1 MKNKYLLASFFISS
15 LMVNAQENTQ
25 KTDTLDEV
33 IISST
38 RIDLP
43 FKKNSRTIQLITAED
58 MKKAEVTNVADALQQ
73 IAGIDIRRRGTNG
86 MQADLYIRGGSFD
99 QTLLL
104 VDGIKVDDAQTG
116 HHTMNLALPI
126 EVIKRIEI
134 IKGPAA
140 RIFGQNAFN
149 GAINIITK
157 DLPDTDVSLQVQG
170 GSYNQINAAV
180 TAGISLDDSSHIIH
194 YSKNTSEGYRYN
206 TDYDNQNFV
215 LKSTFNK
222 NKLPIAMLI
231 SLSDRNFGANGFYA
245 SPAAVNQYE
254 ETKASLVGFSTV
266 IKNGNFTWKP
276 KVYWRRN
283 QDEYIYVRNNP
294 SIYRN
299 LHISNKIAAELN
311 GSYTSNI
318 GVTGFGIETAKV
330 YLSSNNLGDN
340 NRFVSTLFLEH
351 RLELFDNKMDIT
363 PGVAV
368 TYFSDFKFFAF
379 PGIDIGYQLHNNLR
393 VYGNLGYTY
402 RVPTFTDLNYKSPT
416 TIGNPD
422 LEPEKAFSQEI
433 GLKWN
438 MARFNAS
445 VAVFNRDS
453 NRLIDYVKTQ
463 NTDPWQPQNIQD
475 VTTKGFETQLDYS
488 FTVNSFNQKLQLG
501 YSFIEDKIKQ
511 SSYNFSQYSVNSLK
525 HQVIGSYYMQ
535 FLKNVTNSILYRY
548 SERTSGD
555 SYTVVDLG
563 AAYTLNSFE
572 FSLFANNIFNTEY
585 TETNMVPMPKGN
597 LLFGI
602 RYDFR

>member
-1 MKNKYLLASFFISS
+1 MKNKYFLLSFFISS
-15 LMVNAQENTQ
+15 LIVTAQENKPKIDSLQ
-25 KTDTLDEV
+25 EV

-43 FKKNSRTIQLITAED
+43 FSKNSRTIQLITAED
-58 MKKAEVTNVADALQQ
+58 MIKAGVTNVADALQQ

-86 MQADLYIRGGSFD
+86 TQADLYIRGGSFD

-157 DLPDTDVSLQVQG
+157 DVPDTDASLNVQG
-170 GSYNQINAAV
+170 GSYNQFNAAV
-180 TAGISLDDSSHIIH
+180 TAGINLDDSSHIIH

-222 NKLPIAMLI
+222 KNLPIAMLI

-245 SPAAVNQYE
+245 SPAATNQYE
-254 ETKASLVGFSTV
+254 ETMASLIGFSTV
-266 IKNGNFTWKP
+266 IKKGNFTWKP
-276 KVYWRRN
+276 RVYWRRN
-283 QDEYIYVRNNP
+283 EDEYVFVRNNP

-311 GSYTSNI
+311 GSYSSNI
-318 GVTGFGIETAKV
+318 GVTGFGVETAKV

-379 PGIDIGYQLHNNLR
+379 PGIDIGYELLDNLR

-438 MARFNAS
+438 TAGFNATM
-445 VAVFNRDS
+445 AVFNRDS
-453 NRLIDYVKTQ
+453 NRLIDYVKMQ

-475 VTTKGFETQLDYS
+475 VTTKGFETQLDYTFS
-488 FTVNSFNQKLQLG
+488 IHSFNQKVQLG
-501 YSFIEDKIKQ
+501 YSFIEDKVKQ
-511 SSYNFSQYSVNSLK
+511 SSYNFSQYSVNSMK
-525 HQVIGSYYMQ
+525 HQVVGSYYMQ
-535 FLKNVTNSILYRY
+535 FLKNVTHSILYRY
-548 SERTSGD
+548 SERTNGD
-555 SYTVVDLG
+555 SYSVVDLG
-563 AAYTLNSFE
+563 AAYTLKAFE

-585 TETNMVPMPKGN
+585 TETNFVPMPKGN

-602 RYDFR
+602 RYNFR

>member
-1 MKNKYLLASFFISS
+1 LI
-15 LMVNAQENTQ
+15 VTAQENKPKIDSLQ
-25 KTDTLDEV
+25 EV

-43 FKKNSRTIQLITAED
+43 FSKNSRTIQLITAED
-58 MKKAEVTNVADALQQ
+58 MKKAGVTNVADALQQ

-86 MQADLYIRGGSFD
+86 TQADLYIRGGSFD

-157 DLPDTDVSLQVQG
+157 DVPDTDASLNVQG
-170 GSYNQINAAV
+170 GSYNQFNAAV
-180 TAGISLDDSSHIIH
+180 TAGINLDDSSHIIH

-222 NKLPIAMLI
+222 KNLPIAMLI

-245 SPAAVNQYE
+245 SPAATNQYE
-254 ETKASLVGFSTV
+254 ETMASLIGFSTV
-266 IKNGNFTWKP
+266 IKKGNFTWKP
-276 KVYWRRN
+276 RVYWRRN
-283 QDEYIYVRNNP
+283 EDEYVFVRNNP

-311 GSYTSNI
+311 GSYSSNI
-318 GVTGFGIETAKV
+318 GVTGFGVETAKV

-379 PGIDIGYQLHNNLR
+379 PGIDIGYELLDNLR

-438 MARFNAS
+438 TAGFNATM
-445 VAVFNRDS
+445 AVFNRDS
-453 NRLIDYVKTQ
+453 NRLIDYVKMQ

-475 VTTKGFETQLDYS
+475 VTTKGLETQIDYTFS
-488 FTVNSFNQKLQLG
+488 IHSFNQKVQLG
-501 YSFIEDKIKQ
+501 YSFIEDKVKQ
-511 SSYNFSQYSVNSLK
+511 SSYNFSQYSVNSMK
-525 HQVIGSYYMQ
+525 HQVVGSYYMQ
-535 FLKNVTNSILYRY
+535 FLKNVTHSILYRY
-548 SERTSGD
+548 SERTNGD
-555 SYTVVDLG
+555 SYSVVDLG
-563 AAYTLNSFE
+563 AAYTLKAFE

-585 TETNMVPMPKGN
+585 TETNFVPMPKGN

-602 RYDFR
+602 RYNFR

>member
-1 MKNKYLLASFFISS
+1 MKNKYLFASFFISC
-15 LMVNAQENTQ
+15 LIANAQENKQ
-25 KTDTLDEV
+25 KIDSLQEV

-43 FKKNSRTIQLITAED
+43 FEKNSRTIQLIAAED
-58 MKKAEVTNVADALQQ
+58 LKKAGVLNVADALQQ

-157 DLPDTDVSLQVQG
+157 DLPETDVSLYVQG
-170 GSYNQINAAV
+170 GSYNQINATV

-245 SPAAVNQYE
+245 SPAAINQYE

-276 KVYWRRN
+276 KVYWRHN

-294 SIYRN
+294 SVYRN

-379 PGIDIGYQLHNNLR
+379 PGIDIGYQLHSNVR
-393 VYGNLGYTY
+393 VYGNVGYTY
-402 RVPTFTDLNYKSPT
+402 RVPTFTDLNYKSPN

-438 MARFNAS
+438 MMRFNAS

-453 NRLIDYVKTQ
+453 NRLIDYVKMQ
-463 NTDPWQPQNIQD
+463 NTDPWQAQNIQD
-475 VTTKGFETQLDYS
+475 VTTKGFETQLNYM
-488 FTVNSFNQKLQLG
+488 FTLNSFNQKLQLS
-501 YSFIEDKIKQ
+501 YSFIEDTVKQ

-525 HQVIGSYYMQ
+525 HQVVVSYHMQ
-535 FLKNVTNSILYRY
+535 FLKNITNSISYRY

-555 SYTVVDLG
+555 SYSVVDLG
-563 AAYTLNSFE
+563 AAYTLNAFE

-585 TETNMVPMPKGN
+585 TETNLVPMPKGN

-602 RYDFR
+602 RYNFK

>member
-1 MKNKYLLASFFISS
+1 MQKKYFLLSFFISS
-15 LMVNAQENTQ
+15 LIVTAQENKPKIDSLQ
-25 KTDTLDEV
+25 EV

-43 FKKNSRTIQLITAED
+43 FNKNSRTIQLITAED
-58 MKKAEVTNVADALQQ
+58 LKKAGVSNVADALQQ

-104 VDGIKVDDAQTG
+104 IDGIKVDDAQTG

-157 DLPDTDVSLQVQG
+157 DLPNTDVSLNVQG
-170 GSYNQINAAV
+170 GSFNQFNAAV
-180 TAGISLDDSSHIIH
+180 TAGINLDDSSHIIH

-222 NKLPIAMLI
+222 KNLPIAMLI

-245 SPAAVNQYE
+245 SPAAINQYE
-254 ETKASLVGFSTV
+254 KTKASLVGFSTV
-266 IKNGNFTWKP
+266 IKNGNFIWKP

-283 QDEYIYVRNNP
+283 EDEYIYIRNNP

-318 GVTGFGIETAKV
+318 GVTGFGVETAKV

-351 RLELFDNKMDIT
+351 RIELFDDKMDIT

-379 PGIDIGYQLHNNLR
+379 PGIDIGYQLHANLR

-438 MARFNAS
+438 RTRFNAS

-453 NRLIDYVKTQ
+453 NRLIDYVKMQ

-475 VTTKGFETQLDYS
+475 VTTKGFETQLDYA
-488 FTVNSFNQKLQLG
+488 FTINSFNQKFQLG
-501 YSFIEDKIKQ
+501 YSFLEDKIKQ
-511 SSYNFSQYSVNSLK
+511 SSYAFSQYSVNSLK
-525 HQVIGSYYMQ
+525 HQVVGSYYMQ
-535 FLKNVTNSILYRY
+535 FLKNVTNSISYRY
-548 SERTSGD
+548 SERTNGD

-563 AAYTLNSFE
+563 AAYTLKAFE

-585 TETNMVPMPKGN
+585 TETNLVPMPKGN

-602 RYDFR
+602 RYNFR

>member
-1 MKNKYLLASFFISS
+1 MKKKYFLVSLFISS
-15 LMVNAQENTQ
+15 LIVTAQENKPRIDSLQ
-25 KTDTLDEV
+25 EV

-43 FKKNSRTIQLITAED
+43 FSKNSRTIQLITAED
-58 MKKAEVTNVADALQQ
+58 MKKAGVTNVADALQQ

-86 MQADLYIRGGSFD
+86 TQADLYIRGGSFD

-157 DLPDTDVSLQVQG
+157 DVPETDVSLHVQG
-170 GSYNQINAAV
+170 GSYNQFNAAV
-180 TAGISLDDSSHIIH
+180 TAGINLDDSSHIIH
-194 YSKNTSEGYRYN
+194 YSKNTSEGYRFN
-206 TDYDNQNFV
+206 TDFDNQNFV

-222 NKLPIAMLI
+222 KNLPIAMLI

-254 ETKASLVGFSTV
+254 ETMASLIGFSTV
-266 IKNGNFTWKP
+266 IKKGNFTWKP
-276 KVYWRRN
+276 RVYWRRN
-283 QDEYIYVRNNP
+283 EDEYVFVRNNP

-318 GVTGFGIETAKV
+318 GITGFGIEAAKV

-351 RLELFDNKMDIT
+351 RLELFDKKMDIT

-379 PGIDIGYQLHNNLR
+379 PGIDIGYQVLDNLR

-402 RVPTFTDLNYKSPT
+402 RVPTFTDMNYKSPT
-416 TIGNPD
+416 TIGNPE

-438 MARFNAS
+438 TAGFNAS

-453 NRLIDYVKTQ
+453 NRLIDYVKMQ

-475 VTTKGFETQLDYS
+475 VTTKGFETQLDYT
-488 FTVNSFNQKLQLG
+488 FAINSFNQKLQLG
-501 YSFIEDKIKQ
+501 YSFIEDQVKQ
-511 SSYNFSQYSVNSLK
+511 SSYNFSQYSVNSMK
-525 HQVIGSYYMQ
+525 HQVVGSYYMQ
-535 FLKNVTNSILYRY
+535 FLKNFTNSILYRY
-548 SERTSGD
+548 AERTNGD
-555 SYTVVDLG
+555 SYSVVDLG
-563 AAYTLNSFE
+563 AAYTLKAFE
-572 FSLFANNIFNTEY
+572 ISLFANNIFNAEY
-585 TETNMVPMPKGN
+585 TETNFVPMPKGN

-602 RYDFR
+602 RYNFR

>member
-1 MKNKYLLASFFISS
+1 MKNKYFLFFFFISS
-15 LMVNAQENTQ
+15 LIATAQENKPKIDSLQ
-25 KTDTLDEV
+25 EV

-43 FKKNSRTIQLITAED
+43 FSKNSRTIQLITAED
-58 MKKAEVTNVADALQQ
+58 LKKAGVTNVADALQQ

-86 MQADLYIRGGSFD
+86 TQADLYIRGGSFD

-157 DLPDTDVSLQVQG
+157 DVPDTDVSLHVQG
-170 GSYNQINAAV
+170 GSYNQFNAAV
-180 TAGISLDDSSHIIH
+180 TAGINLDDSSHIIH

-222 NKLPIAMLI
+222 KNLPIAMLI

-245 SPAAVNQYE
+245 SPAAINQYE
-254 ETKASLVGFSTV
+254 ETMASLIGFSTV
-266 IKNGNFTWKP
+266 IKKGNFTWKP
-276 KVYWRRN
+276 RVYWRRN
-283 QDEYIYVRNNP
+283 EDEYVFVRKNP

-318 GVTGFGIETAKV
+318 GITGFGIETAKV

-340 NRFVSTLFLEH
+340 NRFLSTLFLEH
-351 RLELFDNKMDIT
+351 RFELFDNKMDIT

-379 PGIDIGYQLHNNLR
+379 PGIDIGYQLLDNLR

-402 RVPTFTDLNYKSPT
+402 RVPTFTDLNYQSPT
-416 TIGNPD
+416 TIGNPG

-438 MARFNAS
+438 RTGFNAS

-453 NRLIDYVKTQ
+453 NRLIDYVKMQ
-463 NTDPWQPQNIQD
+463 NSDPWQPQNIQD
-475 VTTKGFETQLDYS
+475 VTTKGFETQLNYTFS
-488 FTVNSFNQKLQLG
+488 LNSFDQKLQLG
-501 YSFIEDKIKQ
+501 YSFLDDKIKQ
-511 SSYNFSQYSVNSLK
+511 SSFTFSQYSVNSLK
-525 HQVIGSYYMQ
+525 HQVVGSYYMQ
-535 FLKNVTNSILYRY
+535 FLKNLTHSILYRY

-555 SYTVVDLG
+555 SYSVVDLG
-563 AAYTLNSFE
+563 AAYTLKAFE

-585 TETNMVPMPKGN
+585 TETNFVPMPKGN

-602 RYDFR
+602 RYNFR

>member
-1 MKNKYLLASFFISS
+1 MKNKYLLASFFISC
-15 LMVNAQENTQ
+15 LIANAQENTQ

-33 IISST
+33 VISST

-43 FKKNSRTIQLITAED
+43 FEKNSRTIQLITAED
-58 MKKAEVTNVADALQQ
+58 LKKAGISNVADALQQ

-149 GAINIITK
+149 GAVNIITK
-157 DLPDTDVSLQVQG
+157 DLPDTDVSLRVKG
-170 GSYNQINAAV
+170 GSYNQIDAAV
-180 TAGISLDDSSHIIH
+180 TAGISLDKSSHIIH

-222 NKLPIAMLI
+222 KNLPIAMLI

-245 SPAAVNQYE
+245 SPAAINQYE

-276 KVYWRRN
+276 RVYWRRN

-318 GVTGFGIETAKV
+318 GVTGFGVETAKV

-351 RLELFDNKMDIT
+351 RLELFDDKMDIT

-379 PGIDIGYQLHNNLR
+379 PGVDIGYQLHPNVR
-393 VYGNLGYTY
+393 VYGNVGYTY

-438 MARFNAS
+438 TARFNATM
-445 VAVFNRDS
+445 AVFNRDS
-453 NRLIDYVKTQ
+453 NGLIDYVKMQ
-463 NTDPWQPQNIQD
+463 NTNPWQPQNIQD
-475 VTTKGFETQLDYS
+475 VTTKGFETQLNYM
-488 FTVNSFNQKLQLG
+488 FTLNSYNQKLQLG
-501 YSFIEDKIKQ
+501 YSFIEDIVKQ
-511 SSYNFSQYSVNSLK
+511 STYNFSQYSVNSLK
-525 HQVIGSYYMQ
+525 HQVVGSCHMQ

-548 SERTSGD
+548 SERTDGD
-555 SYTVVDLG
+555 SYAVVDLG
-563 AAYTLNSFE
+563 AAYTLSAFE
-572 FSLFANNIFNTEY
+572 FSLFANNIFNTVY
-585 TETNMVPMPKGN
+585 TETNLVPMPKGN

-602 RYDFR
+602 RYNFR

>member
-1 MKNKYLLASFFISS
+1 MKKKYFLVSLFISS
-15 LMVNAQENTQ
+15 LIVTAQENKPRIDSLQ
-25 KTDTLDEV
+25 EV

-43 FKKNSRTIQLITAED
+43 FSKNSRTIQLITAED
-58 MKKAEVTNVADALQQ
+58 MKKAGVTNVADALQQ

-86 MQADLYIRGGSFD
+86 TQADLYIRGGSFD

-157 DLPDTDVSLQVQG
+157 DVPDTDVSLHVQG
-170 GSYNQINAAV
+170 GSYNQFNADV
-180 TAGISLDDSSHIIH
+180 TAGINLDESSHIIH
-194 YSKNTSEGYRYN
+194 YSKNTSEGYRFN
-206 TDYDNQNFV
+206 TDFDNQNFV

-222 NKLPIAMLI
+222 KDLPIAMLI

-245 SPAAVNQYE
+245 SPTAINQYE
-254 ETKASLVGFSTV
+254 ETMASLIGFSTV
-266 IKNGNFTWKP
+266 IKKGNFTWKP
-276 KVYWRRN
+276 RVYWRRN
-283 QDEYIYVRNNP
+283 EDEYVFVRNNP

-318 GVTGFGIETAKV
+318 GITGFGIETAKV

-351 RLELFDNKMDIT
+351 RLELFDKKMDIT

-379 PGIDIGYQLHNNLR
+379 PGIDIGYQVLDNLR

-402 RVPTFTDLNYKSPT
+402 RVPTFTDMNYKSPT
-416 TIGNPD
+416 TIGNPE

-438 MARFNAS
+438 TAGFNAS

-453 NRLIDYVKTQ
+453 NRLIDYVKMQ

-475 VTTKGFETQLDYS
+475 VTTKGFETQLDYT
-488 FTVNSFNQKLQLG
+488 FAINSFNQKLQLG
-501 YSFIEDKIKQ
+501 YSFIEDHVKQ
-511 SSYNFSQYSVNSLK
+511 SSYNFSQYSVNSMK
-525 HQVIGSYYMQ
+525 HQVVGSYYMQ
-535 FLKNVTNSILYRY
+535 FLKNFTNSILYRY
-548 SERTSGD
+548 AERTNGD
-555 SYTVVDLG
+555 SYSVVDLG
-563 AAYTLNSFE
+563 AAYTLKAFE
-572 FSLFANNIFNTEY
+572 ISLFANNIFNAEY
-585 TETNMVPMPKGN
+585 TETNFVPMPKGN

-602 RYDFR
+602 RYNFR

>member
-1 MKNKYLLASFFISS
+1 MKNKYFLFFFFISS
-15 LMVNAQENTQ
+15 LVATAQENKPKIDSLQ
-25 KTDTLDEV
+25 EV

-43 FKKNSRTIQLITAED
+43 FSKNSRTIQLITAED
-58 MKKAEVTNVADALQQ
+58 MKKAGVTNVADALQQ

-86 MQADLYIRGGSFD
+86 TQADLYIRGGSFD

-157 DLPDTDVSLQVQG
+157 DVPDTDVSFNVQG
-170 GSYNQINAAV
+170 GSYNQFNAAV
-180 TAGISLDDSSHIIH
+180 TAGINLDDSSHIIH

-222 NKLPIAMLI
+222 KNLPIAMLI

-245 SPAAVNQYE
+245 SPAAINQYE
-254 ETKASLVGFSTV
+254 ETMASLIGFSTV
-266 IKNGNFTWKP
+266 IKKGNFTWKP
-276 KVYWRRN
+276 RVYWRRN
-283 QDEYIYVRNNP
+283 EDEYVFVRKNP

-318 GVTGFGIETAKV
+318 GITGFGIETAKV

-340 NRFVSTLFLEH
+340 NRFLSTLFLEH

-379 PGIDIGYQLHNNLR
+379 PGIDIGYQLLDNLR

-402 RVPTFTDLNYKSPT
+402 RVPTFTDLNYQSPT
-416 TIGNPD
+416 TIGNPG

-438 MARFNAS
+438 RTGFNAS

-453 NRLIDYVKTQ
+453 NRLIDYVKMQ
-463 NTDPWQPQNIQD
+463 NSDPWQPQNIQD
-475 VTTKGFETQLDYS
+475 VTTKGFETQLNYTFS
-488 FTVNSFNQKLQLG
+488 LNSFDQKLQLG
-501 YSFIEDKIKQ
+501 YSFLDDKIKQ
-511 SSYNFSQYSVNSLK
+511 SSFTFSQYSVNSLK
-525 HQVIGSYYMQ
+525 HQVVGSYYMQ
-535 FLKNVTNSILYRY
+535 LFKNFTHSILYRY

-555 SYTVVDLG
+555 SYSVVDLG
-563 AAYTLNSFE
+563 AAYTLKAFE

-585 TETNMVPMPKGN
+585 TETNFVPMPKGN

-602 RYDFR
+602 RYNFR

>member
-1 MKNKYLLASFFISS
+1 MKKKYFLVSLFISS
-15 LMVNAQENTQ
+15 LIVTAQENKPRIDSLQ
-25 KTDTLDEV
+25 EV

-43 FKKNSRTIQLITAED
+43 FSKNSRTIQLIAAED
-58 MKKAEVTNVADALQQ
+58 MKKAGVTNVADALQQ

-86 MQADLYIRGGSFD
+86 TQADLYIRGGSFD

-157 DLPDTDVSLQVQG
+157 DVPETDVSLHVQG
-170 GSYNQINAAV
+170 GSYNQFNADV
-180 TAGISLDDSSHIIH
+180 TAGINLDESSHIIH
-194 YSKNTSEGYRYN
+194 YSKNTSEGYRFN
-206 TDYDNQNFV
+206 TDFDNQNFV

-222 NKLPIAMLI
+222 KNLPIAMLI

-245 SPAAVNQYE
+245 SPAAINQYE
-254 ETKASLVGFSTV
+254 ETMASLIGFSTV
-266 IKNGNFTWKP
+266 IKKGNFTWKP
-276 KVYWRRN
+276 RVYWRRN
-283 QDEYIYVRNNP
+283 EDEYVFVRNNP

-318 GVTGFGIETAKV
+318 GITGFGIEAAKV

-351 RLELFDNKMDIT
+351 RLELFDKKMDIT

-379 PGIDIGYQLHNNLR
+379 PGIDIGYQVLDNLR

-402 RVPTFTDLNYKSPT
+402 RVPTFTDMNYKSPT
-416 TIGNPD
+416 TIGNPE

-438 MARFNAS
+438 TAGFNAS

-453 NRLIDYVKTQ
+453 NRLIDYVKMQ

-475 VTTKGFETQLDYS
+475 VTTKGFETQLDYT
-488 FTVNSFNQKLQLG
+488 FAINSFNQKLQLG
-501 YSFIEDKIKQ
+501 YSFIEDHVKQ
-511 SSYNFSQYSVNSLK
+511 SSYNFSQYSVNSMK
-525 HQVIGSYYMQ
+525 HQVVGSYYMQ
-535 FLKNVTNSILYRY
+535 FLKNFTNSILYRY
-548 SERTSGD
+548 SERTNGD
-555 SYTVVDLG
+555 SYSVVDLG
-563 AAYTLNSFE
+563 AAYTLKAFE
-572 FSLFANNIFNTEY
+572 FSLFANNIFNAEY
-585 TETNMVPMPKGN
+585 TETNLVPMPKGN

-602 RYDFR
+602 RYNFR

>member
-1 MKNKYLLASFFISS
+1 MKKKYFLVSLFISS
-15 LMVNAQENTQ
+15 LIVTAQENKPRIDSLQ
-25 KTDTLDEV
+25 EV

-43 FKKNSRTIQLITAED
+43 FSKNSRTIQLITAED
-58 MKKAEVTNVADALQQ
+58 MKKAGVTNVADALQQ

-86 MQADLYIRGGSFD
+86 TQADLYIRGGSFD

-157 DLPDTDVSLQVQG
+157 DVPETDVSLRVQG
-170 GSYNQINAAV
+170 GSYNQFNADV
-180 TAGISLDDSSHIIH
+180 TAGINLDESSHIIH
-194 YSKNTSEGYRYN
+194 YSKNTSEGYRFN
-206 TDYDNQNFV
+206 TDFDNQNFV

-222 NKLPIAMLI
+222 KNLPIAMLI

-254 ETKASLVGFSTV
+254 ETMASLIGFSTV
-266 IKNGNFTWKP
+266 IKKGNFTWKP
-276 KVYWRRN
+276 RVYWRRN
-283 QDEYIYVRNNP
+283 EDEYVFVRNNP

-318 GVTGFGIETAKV
+318 GITGFGIETAKV

-351 RLELFDNKMDIT
+351 RLELFDKKMDIT

-379 PGIDIGYQLHNNLR
+379 PGIDIGYQVLDNLR

-402 RVPTFTDLNYKSPT
+402 RVPTFTDMNYKSPT
-416 TIGNPD
+416 TIGNPE

-438 MARFNAS
+438 TAGFNAS

-453 NRLIDYVKTQ
+453 NRLIDYVKMQ

-475 VTTKGFETQLDYS
+475 VTTKGFETQLDYT
-488 FTVNSFNQKLQLG
+488 FAINSFNQKLQLG
-501 YSFIEDKIKQ
+501 YSFIEDHVKQ
-511 SSYNFSQYSVNSLK
+511 SSYNFSQYSVNSMK
-525 HQVIGSYYMQ
+525 HQVVGSYYMQ
-535 FLKNVTNSILYRY
+535 FLKNFTNSILYRY
-548 SERTSGD
+548 SERTNGD
-555 SYTVVDLG
+555 SYSVVDLG
-563 AAYTLNSFE
+563 AAYTLKAFE
-572 FSLFANNIFNTEY
+572 FSLFANNIFNAEY
-585 TETNMVPMPKGN
+585 TETNLVPMPKGN

-602 RYDFR
+602 RYNFR

>member
-1 MKNKYLLASFFISS
+1 MKNKYFLASFFISS
-15 LMVNAQENTQ
+15 LIVNAQENIQ

-43 FKKNSRTIQLITAED
+43 FNKNSRTIQLITAED
-58 MKKAEVTNVADALQQ
+58 LKKSGVSNVADALQQ

-157 DLPDTDVSLQVQG
+157 DLPDTDVSLHVQG

-266 IKNGNFTWKP
+266 IKKGNFTWKP

-283 QDEYIYVRNNP
+283 EDEYIYIRNNP

-318 GVTGFGIETAKV
+318 GVTGFGVETAKV

-379 PGIDIGYQLHNNLR
+379 PGIDIGYQLHTNLR
-393 VYGNLGYTY
+393 IYGNLGYTY

-438 MARFNAS
+438 TTRFNAAM
-445 VAVFNRDS
+445 AVFNRDS
-453 NRLIDYVKTQ
+453 NRLIDYVKMQ

-475 VTTKGFETQLDYS
+475 VTTKGFETQLDYR
-488 FTVNSFNQKLQLG
+488 FTINSFNQKVQLG

-525 HQVIGSYYMQ
+525 HQVVGSYYMQ

-548 SERTSGD
+548 SERTSDD
-555 SYTVVDLG
+555 SYSVVDLG
-563 AAYTLNSFE
+563 AAYTLNAFE

-585 TETNMVPMPKGN
+585 TETNLVPMPKGN

-602 RYDFR
+602 RYNFR

>member
-1 MKNKYLLASFFISS
+1 MKKKYFLVSLFISS
-15 LMVNAQENTQ
+15 LIVTAQENKPRIDSLQ
-25 KTDTLDEV
+25 EV

-43 FKKNSRTIQLITAED
+43 FSKNSRTIQLITAED
-58 MKKAEVTNVADALQQ
+58 MKKAGVTNVADALQQ

-86 MQADLYIRGGSFD
+86 TQADLYIRGGSFD

-157 DLPDTDVSLQVQG
+157 DVPDTDVSLHVQG
-170 GSYNQINAAV
+170 GSYNQFNADV
-180 TAGISLDDSSHIIH
+180 TAGINLDESSHIIH
-194 YSKNTSEGYRYN
+194 YSKNTSEGYRFN
-206 TDYDNQNFV
+206 TDFDNQNFV

-222 NKLPIAMLI
+222 KNLPIAMLI

-254 ETKASLVGFSTV
+254 ETMASLIGFSTV
-266 IKNGNFTWKP
+266 IKKGNFTWKP
-276 KVYWRRN
+276 RVYWRRN
-283 QDEYIYVRNNP
+283 EDEYVFVRNNP

-318 GVTGFGIETAKV
+318 GITGFGIETAKV

-379 PGIDIGYQLHNNLR
+379 PGIDIGYQVLDNLR

-402 RVPTFTDLNYKSPT
+402 RVPTFTDMNYKSPT
-416 TIGNPD
+416 TIGNPE

-438 MARFNAS
+438 TAGFNAS

-453 NRLIDYVKTQ
+453 NRLIDYVKMQ

-475 VTTKGFETQLDYS
+475 VTTKGFETQLDYT
-488 FTVNSFNQKLQLG
+488 FAINSFNQKLQLG
-501 YSFIEDKIKQ
+501 YSFIEDHVKQ
-511 SSYNFSQYSVNSLK
+511 SSYNFSQYSVNSMK
-525 HQVIGSYYMQ
+525 HQVVGSYYMQ
-535 FLKNVTNSILYRY
+535 FLKNFTNSILYRY
-548 SERTSGD
+548 SERTNGD
-555 SYTVVDLG
+555 SYSVVDLG
-563 AAYTLNSFE
+563 AAYTLKAFE
-572 FSLFANNIFNTEY
+572 FSLFANNIFNAEY
-585 TETNMVPMPKGN
+585 TETNFVPMPKGN

-602 RYDFR
+602 RYNFR

>member
-1 MKNKYLLASFFISS
+1 MQNKYFLFFFFIFS
-15 LMVNAQENTQ
+15 LIATAQENKPKIDSLQ
-25 KTDTLDEV
+25 EV

-43 FKKNSRTIQLITAED
+43 FSKNSRTIQLITAED
-58 MKKAEVTNVADALQQ
+58 LKKAGVTNVADALQQ

-86 MQADLYIRGGSFD
+86 TQADLYIRGGSFD

-157 DLPDTDVSLQVQG
+157 DVPDTDVSLHVQG
-170 GSYNQINAAV
+170 GSYNQFNAAV
-180 TAGISLDDSSHIIH
+180 TAGINLDDSSHIIH

-206 TDYDNQNFV
+206 TDFDNQNVV

-222 NKLPIAMLI
+222 KNLPIAMLI

-245 SPAAVNQYE
+245 SPAATNQYE
-254 ETKASLVGFSTV
+254 ETMASLIGFSTV
-266 IKNGNFTWKP
+266 IKKGNFTWKP
-276 KVYWRRN
+276 RVYWRRN
-283 QDEYIYVRNNP
+283 EDEYVFVRKNP

-340 NRFVSTLFLEH
+340 NRFLSTLFLEH
-351 RLELFDNKMDIT
+351 RFELFDNKMDIT

-379 PGIDIGYQLHNNLR
+379 PGIDIGYQVLDNLR

-402 RVPTFTDLNYKSPT
+402 RVPTFTDLNYQSPT
-416 TIGNPD
+416 TIGNPG

-438 MARFNAS
+438 MAGFNAS

-453 NRLIDYVKTQ
+453 NRLIDYVKMQ
-463 NTDPWQPQNIQD
+463 NSDPWQPQNIQD
-475 VTTKGFETQLDYS
+475 VTTKGFETQLNYTFS
-488 FTVNSFNQKLQLG
+488 LNSFDQKLQLG
-501 YSFIEDKIKQ
+501 YSFLDDKIKQ
-511 SSYNFSQYSVNSLK
+511 SSFTFSQYSVNSLK
-525 HQVIGSYYMQ
+525 HQVVGSYYMQ
-535 FLKNVTNSILYRY
+535 LFKNFTHSILYRY

-555 SYTVVDLG
+555 SYSVVDMG
-563 AAYTLNSFE
+563 AAYTLKAFE

-585 TETNMVPMPKGN
+585 TETNFVPMPKGN

-602 RYDFR
+602 RYNFR

>member
-1 MKNKYLLASFFISS
+1 MKNKYFLLSFFISS
-15 LMVNAQENTQ
+15 LIVTAQENKPKIDSLQ
-25 KTDTLDEV
+25 EV

-43 FKKNSRTIQLITAED
+43 FSKNSRTIQLITAED
-58 MKKAEVTNVADALQQ
+58 LKKAGVTNVADALQQ

-86 MQADLYIRGGSFD
+86 TQADLYIRGGSFD

-157 DLPDTDVSLQVQG
+157 DVPDTDVSFNVQG
-170 GSYNQINAAV
+170 GSYNQFNAAV
-180 TAGISLDDSSHIIH
+180 TAGINLDDSSHIIH
-194 YSKNTSEGYRYN
+194 YSKNTSEGYRFN
-206 TDYDNQNFV
+206 TDFDNQNFV

-222 NKLPIAMLI
+222 KNLPIAMLI

-245 SPAAVNQYE
+245 SPAATNQYE
-254 ETKASLVGFSTV
+254 ETMASLIGFSTV
-266 IKNGNFTWKP
+266 IKKGNFTWKP
-276 KVYWRRN
+276 RVYWRRN
-283 QDEYIYVRNNP
+283 EDEYVFVRKNP

-318 GVTGFGIETAKV
+318 GITGFGIETAKV

-340 NRFVSTLFLEH
+340 NRFLSTLFLEH
-351 RLELFDNKMDIT
+351 RFELFDNKMDIT

-379 PGIDIGYQLHNNLR
+379 PGIDIGYQLLDNLR

-402 RVPTFTDLNYKSPT
+402 RVPTFTDLNYQSPT
-416 TIGNPD
+416 TIGNPG

-438 MARFNAS
+438 RTGFNAS

-453 NRLIDYVKTQ
+453 NRLIDYVKMQ
-463 NTDPWQPQNIQD
+463 NSDPWQPQNIQD
-475 VTTKGFETQLDYS
+475 VTTKGFETQLNYTFS
-488 FTVNSFNQKLQLG
+488 LNSFDQKLQLG
-501 YSFIEDKIKQ
+501 YSFLDDKIKQ
-511 SSYNFSQYSVNSLK
+511 SSFTFSQYSVNSLK
-525 HQVIGSYYMQ
+525 HQVVGSYYMQ
-535 FLKNVTNSILYRY
+535 FLKNLTHSILYRY

-555 SYTVVDLG
+555 SYSVVDMG
-563 AAYTLNSFE
+563 AAYTLKAFE
-572 FSLFANNIFNTEY
+572 FSLFANNIFNTEF
-585 TETNMVPMPKGN
+585 TETNFVPMPKGN

-602 RYDFR
+602 RYNFR

>member
-33 IISST
+33 VISST

-43 FKKNSRTIQLITAED
+43 FNKNSRTIQLITAED
-58 MKKAEVTNVADALQQ
+58 LKKAGVSNVADALQQ

-86 MQADLYIRGGSFD
+86 TQADLYIRGGSFD

-157 DLPDTDVSLQVQG
+157 DMPDTDVSLHVQG

-245 SPAAVNQYE
+245 SPAAINQYE

-266 IKNGNFTWKP
+266 FKKGNFIWKP

-283 QDEYIYVRNNP
+283 EDEYIYIRNNP

-318 GVTGFGIETAKV
+318 GVTGFGVETAKV

-351 RLELFDNKMDIT
+351 RLELFDDKMDIT

-379 PGIDIGYQLHNNLR
+379 PGIDIGYQLLDNLR

-438 MARFNAS
+438 MSRFNAS

-453 NRLIDYVKTQ
+453 NRLIDYVKMQ

-475 VTTKGFETQLDYS
+475 VTTKGFETQLDYA
-488 FTVNSFNQKLQLG
+488 FTINSFNQKVQLG

-511 SSYNFSQYSVNSLK
+511 SSYTFSQYSVNSLK
-525 HQVIGSYYMQ
+525 HQVVGSYYMQ
-535 FLKNVTNSILYRY
+535 FFKNVTNSILYRY

-555 SYTVVDLG
+555 SYSVLDLG
-563 AAYTLNSFE
+563 AAYTLNAFE

-585 TETNMVPMPKGN
+585 TETNFVPMPKGN

-602 RYDFR
+602 RYNFR

>member
-1 MKNKYLLASFFISS
+1 MKKKYFLVSLFISS
-15 LMVNAQENTQ
+15 LIVTAQENKPRIDSLQ
-25 KTDTLDEV
+25 EV

-43 FKKNSRTIQLITAED
+43 FSKNSRTIQLITAED
-58 MKKAEVTNVADALQQ
+58 MKKAGVTNVADALQQ

-86 MQADLYIRGGSFD
+86 TQADLYIRGGSFD

-157 DLPDTDVSLQVQG
+157 DVPETDVSLRVQG
-170 GSYNQINAAV
+170 GSYNQFNADV
-180 TAGISLDDSSHIIH
+180 TAGINLDESSHIIH
-194 YSKNTSEGYRYN
+194 YSKNTSEGYRFN
-206 TDYDNQNFV
+206 TDFDNQNFV

-222 NKLPIAMLI
+222 KNLPIAMLI

-254 ETKASLVGFSTV
+254 ETMASLIGFSTV
-266 IKNGNFTWKP
+266 IKKGNFTWKP
-276 KVYWRRN
+276 RVYWRRN
-283 QDEYIYVRNNP
+283 EDEYVFVRNNP

-318 GVTGFGIETAKV
+318 GITGFGIEAAKV

-379 PGIDIGYQLHNNLR
+379 PGIDIGYQVLDNLR

-402 RVPTFTDLNYKSPT
+402 RVPTFTDMNYKSPT
-416 TIGNPD
+416 TIGNPE

-438 MARFNAS
+438 TAGFNAS

-453 NRLIDYVKTQ
+453 NRLIDYVKMQ

-475 VTTKGFETQLDYS
+475 VTTKGFETQLDYT
-488 FTVNSFNQKLQLG
+488 FPINSFNQKLQLG
-501 YSFIEDKIKQ
+501 YSFIEDHVKQ
-511 SSYNFSQYSVNSLK
+511 SSYNFSQYSVNSMK
-525 HQVIGSYYMQ
+525 HQVVGSYYMQ
-535 FLKNVTNSILYRY
+535 FLKNFTNSILYRY
-548 SERTSGD
+548 AERTNGD
-555 SYTVVDLG
+555 SYSVVDLG
-563 AAYTLNSFE
+563 AAYTLKAFE
-572 FSLFANNIFNTEY
+572 FSLFANNIFNAEY
-585 TETNMVPMPKGN
+585 TETNLVPMPKGN

-602 RYDFR
+602 RYNFR

>member
-1 MKNKYLLASFFISS
+1 MKKKYFLVSLFISS
-15 LMVNAQENTQ
+15 LIVTAQENKPRIDSLQ
-25 KTDTLDEV
+25 EV

-43 FKKNSRTIQLITAED
+43 FSKNSRTIQLITAED
-58 MKKAEVTNVADALQQ
+58 MKKAGVTNVADALQQ

-86 MQADLYIRGGSFD
+86 PQADLYIRGGSFD

-157 DLPDTDVSLQVQG
+157 DVPETDVSLHVQG
-170 GSYNQINAAV
+170 GSYNQFNADV
-180 TAGISLDDSSHIIH
+180 TAGINLDDSSHIIH
-194 YSKNTSEGYRYN
+194 YSKNTSEGYRFN
-206 TDYDNQNFV
+206 TDFDNQNFV

-222 NKLPIAMLI
+222 KNLPIAMLI

-245 SPAAVNQYE
+245 SPTAINQYE
-254 ETKASLVGFSTV
+254 ETMASLIGFSTV
-266 IKNGNFTWKP
+266 IKKGNFTWKP
-276 KVYWRRN
+276 RVYWRRN
-283 QDEYIYVRNNP
+283 EDEYVFVRNNP

-318 GVTGFGIETAKV
+318 GITGFGIEAAKV

-379 PGIDIGYQLHNNLR
+379 PGIDIGYQVLDNLR

-402 RVPTFTDLNYKSPT
+402 RVPTFTDMNYKSPT
-416 TIGNPD
+416 TIGNPE

-438 MARFNAS
+438 TAGFNAS

-453 NRLIDYVKTQ
+453 NRLIDYVKMQ

-475 VTTKGFETQLDYS
+475 VTTKGFETQLDYT
-488 FTVNSFNQKLQLG
+488 FAINSFNQKLQLG
-501 YSFIEDKIKQ
+501 YSFIEDQVKQ
-511 SSYNFSQYSVNSLK
+511 SSYNFSQYSVNSMK
-525 HQVIGSYYMQ
+525 HQVVGSYYMQ
-535 FLKNVTNSILYRY
+535 SLKNFTNSILYRY
-548 SERTSGD
+548 SERTNGD
-555 SYTVVDLG
+555 SYSVVDLG
-563 AAYTLNSFE
+563 AAYTLKAFE
-572 FSLFANNIFNTEY
+572 FSLFANNIFNAEY
-585 TETNMVPMPKGN
+585 TETNFVPMPKGN

-602 RYDFR
+602 RYNFR

>member
-1 MKNKYLLASFFISS
+1 MKTKFLLAFFFISS
-15 LMVNAQENTQ
+15 LIVTAQENKPKIDSLQ
-25 KTDTLDEV
+25 EV
-33 IISST
+33 IITSS

-43 FKKNSRTIQLITAED
+43 FSKNSRTIQLITAED
-58 MKKAEVTNVADALQQ
+58 MKKAGVTNVADALQQ

-86 MQADLYIRGGSFD
+86 TQADLYIRGGSFD

-157 DLPDTDVSLQVQG
+157 DVPDTDVSLHVQG
-170 GSYNQINAAV
+170 GSYNQFNAAV
-180 TAGISLDDSSHIIH
+180 TAGINLDDSSHIIH

-206 TDYDNQNFV
+206 TDFDNQNFV

-222 NKLPIAMLI
+222 KNLPIAMLI

-245 SPAAVNQYE
+245 SPAATNQYE
-254 ETKASLVGFSTV
+254 ETMASLIGFSTV
-266 IKNGNFTWKP
+266 IKKGNFTWKP
-276 KVYWRRN
+276 RVYWRRN
-283 QDEYIYVRNNP
+283 EDEYIFVRKNP

-379 PGIDIGYQLHNNLR
+379 PGIDIGYQLHTNLR

-438 MARFNAS
+438 TARFNATI
-445 VAVFNRDS
+445 AVFNRDS
-453 NRLIDYVKTQ
+453 NRLIDYVKMQ

-475 VTTKGFETQLDYS
+475 VTTKGFETQLDYT
-488 FTVNSFNQKLQLG
+488 FTVNSFNQKVQLG
-501 YSFIEDKIKQ
+501 YSFLEDKIKQ
-511 SSYNFSQYSVNSLK
+511 SSYTFSQYSVNSLK
-525 HQVIGSYYMQ
+525 HQVVGSYYMQ
-535 FLKNVTNSILYRY
+535 FFKNFTNSILYRY
-548 SERTSGD
+548 AERTNGD
-555 SYTVVDLG
+555 SYSVVDLG
-563 AAYTLNSFE
+563 AAYTLKAFK

-585 TETNMVPMPKGN
+585 TETNLVPMPKGN
-597 LLFGI
+597 LLLGI
-602 RYDFR
+602 RYNFR

>member
-1 MKNKYLLASFFISS
+1 MKKKYFLVSLFISS
-15 LMVNAQENTQ
+15 LIVTAQENKPRIDSLQ
-25 KTDTLDEV
+25 EV

-43 FKKNSRTIQLITAED
+43 FSKNSRTIQLITAED
-58 MKKAEVTNVADALQQ
+58 MKKAGVTNVADALQQ

-86 MQADLYIRGGSFD
+86 TQADLYIRGGSFD

-157 DLPDTDVSLQVQG
+157 DVPETDVSLHVQG
-170 GSYNQINAAV
+170 GSYNQFNADV
-180 TAGISLDDSSHIIH
+180 TAGINLDESSHIIH
-194 YSKNTSEGYRYN
+194 YSKNTSEGYRFN
-206 TDYDNQNFV
+206 TDFDNQNFV

-222 NKLPIAMLI
+222 KNLPIAMLI

-245 SPAAVNQYE
+245 SPAAINQYE
-254 ETKASLVGFSTV
+254 ETMASLIGFSTV
-266 IKNGNFTWKP
+266 IKKGNFTWKP
-276 KVYWRRN
+276 RVYWRRN
-283 QDEYIYVRNNP
+283 EDEYVFVRNNP

-318 GVTGFGIETAKV
+318 GITGFGIEAAKV

-351 RLELFDNKMDIT
+351 RLELFDKKMDIT

-379 PGIDIGYQLHNNLR
+379 PGIDIGYQVLDNLR

-402 RVPTFTDLNYKSPT
+402 RVPTFTDMNYKSPT
-416 TIGNPD
+416 TIGNPE

-438 MARFNAS
+438 TAGFNAS

-453 NRLIDYVKTQ
+453 NRLIDYVKMQ

-475 VTTKGFETQLDYS
+475 VTTKGFETQLDYT
-488 FTVNSFNQKLQLG
+488 FAINSFNQKLQLG
-501 YSFIEDKIKQ
+501 YSFIEDHVKQ
-511 SSYNFSQYSVNSLK
+511 SSYNFSQYSVNSMK
-525 HQVIGSYYMQ
+525 HQVVGSYYMQ
-535 FLKNVTNSILYRY
+535 FLKNFTNSILYRY
-548 SERTSGD
+548 SERTNGD
-555 SYTVVDLG
+555 SYSVVDLG
-563 AAYTLNSFE
+563 AAYTLKAFE
-572 FSLFANNIFNTEY
+572 FSLFANNIFNAEY
-585 TETNMVPMPKGN
+585 TETNLVPMPKGN

-602 RYDFR
+602 RYNFR

>member
-1 MKNKYLLASFFISS
+1 MKNKYFLLSFFISS
-15 LMVNAQENTQ
+15 LIVTAQENKPKIDSLQ
-25 KTDTLDEV
+25 EV

-43 FKKNSRTIQLITAED
+43 FSKNSRTIQLITAED
-58 MKKAEVTNVADALQQ
+58 MKKAGVTNVADALQQ

-86 MQADLYIRGGSFD
+86 TQADLYIRGGSFD

-157 DLPDTDVSLQVQG
+157 DVPDTDASLNVQG
-170 GSYNQINAAV
+170 GSYNQFNAAV
-180 TAGISLDDSSHIIH
+180 TAGINLDDSSHIIH

-222 NKLPIAMLI
+222 KNLPIAMLI

-245 SPAAVNQYE
+245 SPAATNQYE
-254 ETKASLVGFSTV
+254 ETMASLIGFSTV
-266 IKNGNFTWKP
+266 IKKGNFTWKP
-276 KVYWRRN
+276 RVYWRRN
-283 QDEYIYVRNNP
+283 EDEYVFVRNNP

-311 GSYTSNI
+311 GSYSSNI
-318 GVTGFGIETAKV
+318 GVTGFGVETAKV

-379 PGIDIGYQLHNNLR
+379 PGIDIGYELLDNLR

-438 MARFNAS
+438 TAGFNATM
-445 VAVFNRDS
+445 AVFNRDS
-453 NRLIDYVKTQ
+453 NRLIDYVKMQ

-475 VTTKGFETQLDYS
+475 VTTKGLETQLDYTFS
-488 FTVNSFNQKLQLG
+488 IHSFNQKVQLG
-501 YSFIEDKIKQ
+501 YSFIEDKVKQ
-511 SSYNFSQYSVNSLK
+511 SSYNFSQYSVNSMK
-525 HQVIGSYYMQ
+525 HQVVGSYYMQ
-535 FLKNVTNSILYRY
+535 FLKNVTHSILYRY
-548 SERTSGD
+548 SERTNGD
-555 SYTVVDLG
+555 SYSVVDLG
-563 AAYTLNSFE
+563 AAYTLKAFE

-585 TETNMVPMPKGN
+585 TETNFVPMPKGN

-602 RYDFR
+602 RYNFR

>member
-1 MKNKYLLASFFISS
+1 MKKKYFLVSLFISS
-15 LMVNAQENTQ
+15 LIVTAQENKPRIDSLQ
-25 KTDTLDEV
+25 EV

-43 FKKNSRTIQLITAED
+43 FSKNSRTIQLITAED
-58 MKKAEVTNVADALQQ
+58 MKKAGVTNVADALQQ

-86 MQADLYIRGGSFD
+86 TQADLYIRGGSFD

-157 DLPDTDVSLQVQG
+157 DVPDTDVSLHVQG
-170 GSYNQINAAV
+170 GSYNQFNAAV
-180 TAGISLDDSSHIIH
+180 TAGINLDDSSHIIH
-194 YSKNTSEGYRYN
+194 YSKNTSEGYRFN
-206 TDYDNQNFV
+206 TDFDNQNFV

-222 NKLPIAMLI
+222 KNLPIAMLI

-254 ETKASLVGFSTV
+254 ETMASLIGFSTV
-266 IKNGNFTWKP
+266 IKKGNFTWKP
-276 KVYWRRN
+276 RVYWRRN
-283 QDEYIYVRNNP
+283 EDEYVFVRNNP

-318 GVTGFGIETAKV
+318 GITGFGIEAAKV

-379 PGIDIGYQLHNNLR
+379 PGIDIGYQVLDNLR

-402 RVPTFTDLNYKSPT
+402 RVPTFTDMNYKSPT
-416 TIGNPD
+416 TIGNPE

-438 MARFNAS
+438 TAGFNAS

-453 NRLIDYVKTQ
+453 NRLIDYVKMQ

-475 VTTKGFETQLDYS
+475 VTTKGFETQLDYT
-488 FTVNSFNQKLQLG
+488 FAINSFNQKLQLG
-501 YSFIEDKIKQ
+501 YSFIEDHVKQ
-511 SSYNFSQYSVNSLK
+511 SSYNFSQYSVNSIK
-525 HQVIGSYYMQ
+525 HQVVGSYYMQ
-535 FLKNVTNSILYRY
+535 FLKNFTNSILYRY
-548 SERTSGD
+548 AERTNGD
-555 SYTVVDLG
+555 SYSVVDLG
-563 AAYTLNSFE
+563 AAYTLKAFE
-572 FSLFANNIFNTEY
+572 ISLFANNIFNAEY
-585 TETNMVPMPKGN
+585 TETNLVPMPKGN

-602 RYDFR
+602 RYNFR

>member
-1 MKNKYLLASFFISS
+1 MKNKYLLAFFFISS

-25 KTDTLDEV
+25 KADTLDEV

-58 MKKAEVTNVADALQQ
+58 MKKAGITNVADALQQ

-157 DLPDTDVSLQVQG
+157 DLPDTDVSLHVQG

-206 TDYDNQNFV
+206 TDFDNQNFV

-283 QDEYIYVRNNP
+283 EDEYIYVRNNP

-318 GVTGFGIETAKV
+318 GVTGFGVETAKV

-379 PGIDIGYQLHNNLR
+379 PGIDIGYQLLDNLR

-438 MARFNAS
+438 TARFNATM
-445 VAVFNRDS
+445 AVFNRDS
-453 NRLIDYVKTQ
+453 NQLIDYVKMQ

-475 VTTKGFETQLDYS
+475 VTTKGFETQLDYT
-488 FTVNSFNQKLQLG
+488 FTVNSFNQKVQLG

-525 HQVIGSYYMQ
+525 HQVVGSYYMQ
-535 FLKNVTNSILYRY
+535 FLKNFTNSILYRY

-555 SYTVVDLG
+555 SYSVVDLG
-563 AAYTLNSFE
+563 AAYTLNAFE

-585 TETNMVPMPKGN
+585 TETNLVPMPKGN
-597 LLFGI
+597 LLFGV
-602 RYDFR
+602 RYNFR

>member
-1 MKNKYLLASFFISS
+1 MKKKYFLVSLFISS
-15 LMVNAQENTQ
+15 LIVTAQENKPRIDSLQ
-25 KTDTLDEV
+25 EV

-43 FKKNSRTIQLITAED
+43 FSKNSRTIQLITAED
-58 MKKAEVTNVADALQQ
+58 MKKAGVTNVADALQQ

-86 MQADLYIRGGSFD
+86 TQADLYIRGGSFD

-157 DLPDTDVSLQVQG
+157 DVPDTDVSLHVQG
-170 GSYNQINAAV
+170 GSYNQFNADV
-180 TAGISLDDSSHIIH
+180 TAGINLDESSHIIH
-194 YSKNTSEGYRYN
+194 YSKNTSEGYRFN
-206 TDYDNQNFV
+206 TDFDNQNFV

-222 NKLPIAMLI
+222 KNLPIAMLI

-245 SPAAVNQYE
+245 SPTAINQYE
-254 ETKASLVGFSTV
+254 ETMASLIGFSTV
-266 IKNGNFTWKP
+266 IKKGNFTWKP
-276 KVYWRRN
+276 RVYWRRN
-283 QDEYIYVRNNP
+283 EDEYVFVRNNP

-318 GVTGFGIETAKV
+318 GITGFGIETAKV

-379 PGIDIGYQLHNNLR
+379 PGIDIGYQVLDNLR

-402 RVPTFTDLNYKSPT
+402 RVPTFTDMNYKSPT
-416 TIGNPD
+416 TIGNPE

-438 MARFNAS
+438 TAGFNAS

-453 NRLIDYVKTQ
+453 NRLIDYVKMQ

-475 VTTKGFETQLDYS
+475 VTTKGFETQLDYT
-488 FTVNSFNQKLQLG
+488 FAINSFNQKLQLG
-501 YSFIEDKIKQ
+501 YSFIEDHVKQ
-511 SSYNFSQYSVNSLK
+511 SSYNFSQYSVNSMK
-525 HQVIGSYYMQ
+525 HQVVGSYYMQ
-535 FLKNVTNSILYRY
+535 FLKNFTNSILYRY
-548 SERTSGD
+548 SERTNGD
-555 SYTVVDLG
+555 SYSVVDLG
-563 AAYTLNSFE
+563 AAYTLKAFE
-572 FSLFANNIFNTEY
+572 ISLFANNIFNAEY
-585 TETNMVPMPKGN
+585 TETNLVPMPKGN

-602 RYDFR
+602 RYNFR

>member
-1 MKNKYLLASFFISS
+1 MKNKYFLFFFFISS
-15 LMVNAQENTQ
+15 LIATAQENKPKIDSLQ
-25 KTDTLDEV
+25 EV

-43 FKKNSRTIQLITAED
+43 FSKNSRTIQLITAED
-58 MKKAEVTNVADALQQ
+58 LKKAGVTNVADALQQ

-86 MQADLYIRGGSFD
+86 TQADLYIRGGSFD

-149 GAINIITK
+149 GAVNIITK
-157 DLPDTDVSLQVQG
+157 DVPDTDVSLHVQG
-170 GSYNQINAAV
+170 GSYNQFNAAV
-180 TAGISLDDSSHIIH
+180 TAGINLDDSSHIIH
-194 YSKNTSEGYRYN
+194 YSKNTSEGYRFN
-206 TDYDNQNFV
+206 TDFDNQNFV

-222 NKLPIAMLI
+222 KNLPIAMLI

-245 SPAAVNQYE
+245 SPAATNQYE
-254 ETKASLVGFSTV
+254 ETMASLIGFSTV
-266 IKNGNFTWKP
+266 IKKGNFTWKP
-276 KVYWRRN
+276 RVYWRRN
-283 QDEYIYVRNNP
+283 EDEYVFVRKNP

-318 GVTGFGIETAKV
+318 GITGFGIETAKV

-340 NRFVSTLFLEH
+340 NRFLSTLFLEH
-351 RLELFDNKMDIT
+351 RFELFDNKMDIT

-379 PGIDIGYQLHNNLR
+379 PGIDIGYQLLDNLR

-402 RVPTFTDLNYKSPT
+402 RVPTFTDLNYQSPT
-416 TIGNPD
+416 TIGNPG

-438 MARFNAS
+438 RTGFNAS

-453 NRLIDYVKTQ
+453 NRLIDYVKMQ
-463 NTDPWQPQNIQD
+463 NSDPWQPQNIQD
-475 VTTKGFETQLDYS
+475 VTTKGFETQLNYTFS
-488 FTVNSFNQKLQLG
+488 LNSFDQKLQLG
-501 YSFIEDKIKQ
+501 YSFLDDKIKQ
-511 SSYNFSQYSVNSLK
+511 SSFTFSQYSVNSLK
-525 HQVIGSYYMQ
+525 HQVVGSYYMQ
-535 FLKNVTNSILYRY
+535 LFKNFTHSILYRY

-555 SYTVVDLG
+555 SYSVVDLG
-563 AAYTLNSFE
+563 AAYTLKAFE

-585 TETNMVPMPKGN
+585 TETNFVPMPKGN

-602 RYDFR
+602 RYNFR

>member
-1 MKNKYLLASFFISS
+1 MKNKYFLFFFFISS
-15 LMVNAQENTQ
+15 LVATAQENKPKIDSLQ
-25 KTDTLDEV
+25 EV

-43 FKKNSRTIQLITAED
+43 FSKNSRTIQLITAED
-58 MKKAEVTNVADALQQ
+58 MKKAGVTNVADALQQ

-86 MQADLYIRGGSFD
+86 TQADLYIRGGSFD

-157 DLPDTDVSLQVQG
+157 DVPDTDVSLHVQG
-170 GSYNQINAAV
+170 GSYNQFNAAV
-180 TAGISLDDSSHIIH
+180 TAGINLDDSSHIIH
-194 YSKNTSEGYRYN
+194 YSKNTSEGYRFN
-206 TDYDNQNFV
+206 TDFDNQNFV

-222 NKLPIAMLI
+222 KNLPIAMLI

-245 SPAAVNQYE
+245 SPAAINQYE
-254 ETKASLVGFSTV
+254 QTMASLIGFSTV
-266 IKNGNFTWKP
+266 IKKGNFTWKP
-276 KVYWRRN
+276 RVYWRRN
-283 QDEYIYVRNNP
+283 EDEYVFVRKNP

-318 GVTGFGIETAKV
+318 GITGFGIETAKV

-340 NRFVSTLFLEH
+340 NRFLSTLFLEH
-351 RLELFDNKMDIT
+351 LLELFDNKMDIT

-379 PGIDIGYQLHNNLR
+379 PGIDIGYQLLDNLR

-402 RVPTFTDLNYKSPT
+402 RVPTFTDLNYQSPT
-416 TIGNPD
+416 TIGNPG

-438 MARFNAS
+438 RTGFNAS

-453 NRLIDYVKTQ
+453 NRLIDYVKMQ
-463 NTDPWQPQNIQD
+463 NSDPWQPQNIQD
-475 VTTKGFETQLDYS
+475 VTTKGFETQLNYTFS
-488 FTVNSFNQKLQLG
+488 LNSFDQKLQLG
-501 YSFIEDKIKQ
+501 YSFLDDKIKQ
-511 SSYNFSQYSVNSLK
+511 SSFTFSQYSVNSLK
-525 HQVIGSYYMQ
+525 HQVVGSYYMQ
-535 FLKNVTNSILYRY
+535 LFKNFTHSILYRY

-555 SYTVVDLG
+555 SYSVVDLG
-563 AAYTLNSFE
+563 AAYTLKAFE

-585 TETNMVPMPKGN
+585 TETNFVPMPKGN

-602 RYDFR
+602 RYNFR

>member
-1 MKNKYLLASFFISS
+1 MKKKYFLVSLFISS
-15 LMVNAQENTQ
+15 LIVTAQENKPRIDSLQ
-25 KTDTLDEV
+25 EV

-43 FKKNSRTIQLITAED
+43 FSKNSRTIQLITAED
-58 MKKAEVTNVADALQQ
+58 MKKAGVTNVADALQQ

-86 MQADLYIRGGSFD
+86 TQADLYIRGGSFD

-157 DLPDTDVSLQVQG
+157 DVPETDVSLRVQG
-170 GSYNQINAAV
+170 GSYNQFNADV
-180 TAGISLDDSSHIIH
+180 TAGINLDESSHIIH
-194 YSKNTSEGYRYN
+194 YSKNTSEGYRFN
-206 TDYDNQNFV
+206 TDFDNQNFV

-222 NKLPIAMLI
+222 KNLPIAMLI

-245 SPAAVNQYE
+245 SPAAINQYE
-254 ETKASLVGFSTV
+254 ETMASLIGFSTV
-266 IKNGNFTWKP
+266 IKKGNFTWKP
-276 KVYWRRN
+276 RVYWRRN
-283 QDEYIYVRNNP
+283 EDEYVFVRNNP

-318 GVTGFGIETAKV
+318 GITGFGIETAKV

-379 PGIDIGYQLHNNLR
+379 PGIDIGYQVLDNLR

-402 RVPTFTDLNYKSPT
+402 RVPTFTDMNYKSPT
-416 TIGNPD
+416 TIGNPE

-438 MARFNAS
+438 TAGFNAS

-453 NRLIDYVKTQ
+453 NRLIDYVKMQ

-475 VTTKGFETQLDYS
+475 VTTKGFETQLDYT
-488 FTVNSFNQKLQLG
+488 FAINSFYQKLQLG
-501 YSFIEDKIKQ
+501 YSFIEDQVKQ
-511 SSYNFSQYSVNSLK
+511 SSYNFSQYSVNSMK
-525 HQVIGSYYMQ
+525 HQVVGSYYMQ
-535 FLKNVTNSILYRY
+535 FLKNFTNSILYRY
-548 SERTSGD
+548 SERTNGD
-555 SYTVVDLG
+555 SYSVVDLG
-563 AAYTLNSFE
+563 AAYTLKAFE
-572 FSLFANNIFNTEY
+572 FSLFANNIFNAEY
-585 TETNMVPMPKGN
+585 TETNLVPMPKGN

-602 RYDFR
+602 RYNFR

>member
-1 MKNKYLLASFFISS
+1 
-15 LMVNAQENTQ
+15 
-25 KTDTLDEV
+25 
-33 IISST
+33 
-38 RIDLP
+38 
-43 FKKNSRTIQLITAED
+43 LITAED
-58 MKKAEVTNVADALQQ
+58 LKKAGVTNVADALQQ

-86 MQADLYIRGGSFD
+86 TQADLYIRGGSFD

-149 GAINIITK
+149 GAVNIITK
-157 DLPDTDVSLQVQG
+157 DVPDADVSLNVQG
-170 GSYNQINAAV
+170 GSYNQFNAAV
-180 TAGISLDDSSHIIH
+180 TAGINLDDSSHIIH
-194 YSKNTSEGYRYN
+194 YSKNTSEGYRFN
-206 TDYDNQNFV
+206 TDFDNQNFV

-222 NKLPIAMLI
+222 KNLPIAMLI

-245 SPAAVNQYE
+245 SPAATNQYE
-254 ETKASLVGFSTV
+254 ETMASLIGFSTV
-266 IKNGNFTWKP
+266 IKKGNFTWKP
-276 KVYWRRN
+276 RVYWRRN
-283 QDEYIYVRNNP
+283 EDEYVFVRKNP

-318 GVTGFGIETAKV
+318 GITGFGIETAKV

-379 PGIDIGYQLHNNLR
+379 PGIDIGYQLLDNLR

-402 RVPTFTDLNYKSPT
+402 RVPTFTDLNYQSPT
-416 TIGNPD
+416 TIGNPG

-438 MARFNAS
+438 MAGFNAS

-453 NRLIDYVKTQ
+453 NRLIDYVKMQ
-463 NTDPWQPQNIQD
+463 NSDPWQPQNIQD
-475 VTTKGFETQLDYS
+475 VTTKGFETQLNYTFS
-488 FTVNSFNQKLQLG
+488 LNSFDQKLQLG
-501 YSFIEDKIKQ
+501 YSFLDDKIKQ
-511 SSYNFSQYSVNSLK
+511 SSFTFSQYSVNSLK
-525 HQVIGSYYMQ
+525 HQVVGSYYMQ
-535 FLKNVTNSILYRY
+535 LFKNFTHSILYRY

-555 SYTVVDLG
+555 SYSVVDMG
-563 AAYTLNSFE
+563 AAYTLKAFE
-572 FSLFANNIFNTEY
+572 FSLFANNIFNTEF
-585 TETNMVPMPKGN
+585 TETNFVPMPKGN

-602 RYDFR
+602 RYNFR

>member
-15 LMVNAQENTQ
+15 LIVNAQENTQ
-25 KTDTLDEV
+25 KTDTLNEV

-43 FKKNSRTIQLITAED
+43 FNKNSRTIQLITAED
-58 MKKAEVTNVADALQQ
+58 LKKAGVTNVADALQQ

-157 DLPDTDVSLQVQG
+157 DLPDTDVSLHVQG

-245 SPAAVNQYE
+245 SPAATNQYE
-254 ETKASLVGFSTV
+254 ETMASLIGFSTV
-266 IKNGNFTWKP
+266 IKKGNFTWKP
-276 KVYWRRN
+276 RVYWRRN
-283 QDEYIYVRNNP
+283 EDEYIFVRKNP

-318 GVTGFGIETAKV
+318 GVTGFGVETAKV
-330 YLSSNNLGDN
+330 FLSSNNLGDN

-351 RLELFDNKMDIT
+351 RLELFDDKMDIT

-379 PGIDIGYQLHNNLR
+379 PGIDIGYQLHPNLR

-402 RVPTFTDLNYKSPT
+402 RVPTFTDLNYKSPS

-453 NRLIDYVKTQ
+453 NRLIDYVKMQ

-475 VTTKGFETQLDYS
+475 VTTKGFETQLDYA
-488 FTVNSFNQKLQLG
+488 FTVNSFNHKMQLG

-525 HQVIGSYYMQ
+525 HQVVGSYYMQ
-535 FLKNVTNSILYRY
+535 FLKNVTNSISYRY

-555 SYTVVDLG
+555 SYSVVDLG
-563 AAYTLNSFE
+563 AAYTLKAFE

-585 TETNMVPMPKGN
+585 TETNLVPMPKGN

-602 RYDFR
+602 RYNFR

>member
-1 MKNKYLLASFFISS
+1 MKKKYFLVSLFISS
-15 LMVNAQENTQ
+15 LIVTAQENKPRIDSLQ
-25 KTDTLDEV
+25 EV

-43 FKKNSRTIQLITAED
+43 FSKNSRTIQLITAED
-58 MKKAEVTNVADALQQ
+58 MKKAGVTNVADALQQ

-86 MQADLYIRGGSFD
+86 TQADLYIRGGSFD

-157 DLPDTDVSLQVQG
+157 DVPETDVSLRVQG
-170 GSYNQINAAV
+170 GSYNQFNADV
-180 TAGISLDDSSHIIH
+180 TAGINLDESSHIIH
-194 YSKNTSEGYRYN
+194 YSKNTSEGYRFN
-206 TDYDNQNFV
+206 TDFDNQNFV

-222 NKLPIAMLI
+222 KNLPIAMLI

-245 SPAAVNQYE
+245 SPTAINQYE
-254 ETKASLVGFSTV
+254 ETMASLIGFSTV
-266 IKNGNFTWKP
+266 IKKGNFTWKP
-276 KVYWRRN
+276 RVYWRRN
-283 QDEYIYVRNNP
+283 EDEYVFVRNNP

-318 GVTGFGIETAKV
+318 GITGFGIEAAKV

-351 RLELFDNKMDIT
+351 RLELFDKKMDIT

-379 PGIDIGYQLHNNLR
+379 PGIDIGYQVLDNLR

-402 RVPTFTDLNYKSPT
+402 RVPTFTDMNYKSPT
-416 TIGNPD
+416 TIGNPE

-438 MARFNAS
+438 TAGFNAS

-453 NRLIDYVKTQ
+453 NRLIDYVKMQ

-475 VTTKGFETQLDYS
+475 VTTKGFETQLDYT
-488 FTVNSFNQKLQLG
+488 FAINSFNQKLQLG
-501 YSFIEDKIKQ
+501 YSFIEDQVKQ
-511 SSYNFSQYSVNSLK
+511 SSYNFSQYSVNSMK
-525 HQVIGSYYMQ
+525 HQVVGSYYMQ
-535 FLKNVTNSILYRY
+535 FLKNFTNSILYRY
-548 SERTSGD
+548 AERTNGD
-555 SYTVVDLG
+555 SYSVVDLG
-563 AAYTLNSFE
+563 AAYTLKAFE
-572 FSLFANNIFNTEY
+572 ISLFANNIFNAEY
-585 TETNMVPMPKGN
+585 TETNFVPMPKGN

-602 RYDFR
+602 RYNFR

>member
-1 MKNKYLLASFFISS
+1 MKKKYFLVSLFISS
-15 LMVNAQENTQ
+15 LIVTAQENKPRIDSLQ
-25 KTDTLDEV
+25 EV

-43 FKKNSRTIQLITAED
+43 FSKNSRTIQLITAED
-58 MKKAEVTNVADALQQ
+58 MKKAGVTNVADALQQ

-86 MQADLYIRGGSFD
+86 TQADLYIRGGSFD

-157 DLPDTDVSLQVQG
+157 DVPETDVSLRVQG
-170 GSYNQINAAV
+170 GSYNQFNADV
-180 TAGISLDDSSHIIH
+180 TAGINLDESSHIIH
-194 YSKNTSEGYRYN
+194 YSKNTSEGYRFN
-206 TDYDNQNFV
+206 TDFDNQNFV

-222 NKLPIAMLI
+222 KNLPIAMLI

-245 SPAAVNQYE
+245 SPTAINQYE
-254 ETKASLVGFSTV
+254 ETMASLIGFSTV
-266 IKNGNFTWKP
+266 IKKGNFTWKP
-276 KVYWRRN
+276 RVYWRRN
-283 QDEYIYVRNNP
+283 EDEYVFVRNNP

-318 GVTGFGIETAKV
+318 GITGFGIETAKV

-379 PGIDIGYQLHNNLR
+379 PGIDIGYQVLDNLR

-402 RVPTFTDLNYKSPT
+402 RVPTFTDMNYKSPT
-416 TIGNPD
+416 TIGNPE

-438 MARFNAS
+438 TAGFNAS

-453 NRLIDYVKTQ
+453 NRLIDYVKMQ

-475 VTTKGFETQLDYS
+475 VTTKGFETQLDYT
-488 FTVNSFNQKLQLG
+488 FAINSFYQKLQLG
-501 YSFIEDKIKQ
+501 YSFIEDQVKQ
-511 SSYNFSQYSVNSLK
+511 SSYNFSQYSVNSMK
-525 HQVIGSYYMQ
+525 HQVVGSYYMQ
-535 FLKNVTNSILYRY
+535 FLKNFTNSILYRY
-548 SERTSGD
+548 AERTNGD
-555 SYTVVDLG
+555 SYSVVDLG
-563 AAYTLNSFE
+563 AAYTLKAFE
-572 FSLFANNIFNTEY
+572 FSLFANNIFNAEY
-585 TETNMVPMPKGN
+585 TETNLVPMPKGN

-602 RYDFR
+602 RYNFR

>member
-1 MKNKYLLASFFISS
+1 M
-15 LMVNAQENTQ
+15 
-25 KTDTLDEV
+25 
-33 IISST
+33 
-38 RIDLP
+38 
-43 FKKNSRTIQLITAED
+43 
-58 MKKAEVTNVADALQQ
+58 
-73 IAGIDIRRRGTNG
+73 
-86 MQADLYIRGGSFD
+86 YIRGGSFD

-157 DLPDTDVSLQVQG
+157 DVPDTDVSLHVQG
-170 GSYNQINAAV
+170 GSYNQFNADV
-180 TAGISLDDSSHIIH
+180 TAGINLDESSHIIH
-194 YSKNTSEGYRYN
+194 YSKNTSEGYRFN
-206 TDYDNQNFV
+206 TDFDNQNFV

-222 NKLPIAMLI
+222 KNLPIAMLI

-245 SPAAVNQYE
+245 SPTAINQYE
-254 ETKASLVGFSTV
+254 ETMASLIGFSTV
-266 IKNGNFTWKP
+266 IKKGNFTWKP
-276 KVYWRRN
+276 RVYWRRN
-283 QDEYIYVRNNP
+283 EDEYVFVRNNP

-318 GVTGFGIETAKV
+318 GITGFGIETAKV

-351 RLELFDNKMDIT
+351 RLELFDKKMDIT

-379 PGIDIGYQLHNNLR
+379 PGIDIGYQMLDNLR

-402 RVPTFTDLNYKSPT
+402 RVPTFTDMNYKSPT
-416 TIGNPD
+416 TIGNPE

-438 MARFNAS
+438 TTGFNAS

-453 NRLIDYVKTQ
+453 NRLIDYVKMQ

-475 VTTKGFETQLDYS
+475 VTTKGFETQLDYT
-488 FTVNSFNQKLQLG
+488 FAINSFNQKLQLG
-501 YSFIEDKIKQ
+501 YSFIEDHGKQ
-511 SSYNFSQYSVNSLK
+511 SSYNFSQYSVNSMK
-525 HQVIGSYYMQ
+525 HQVVGSYYMQ
-535 FLKNVTNSILYRY
+535 FLKNFTNSILYRY
-548 SERTSGD
+548 AERTNGD
-555 SYTVVDLG
+555 SYSVVDLG
-563 AAYTLNSFE
+563 AAYTLKAFE
-572 FSLFANNIFNTEY
+572 ISLFANNIFNAEY
-585 TETNMVPMPKGN
+585 TETNFVPMPKGN

-602 RYDFR
+602 RYNFR